1 MPLEQ
6 FFQRFLLFNS
16 DNAVLLFVGVDAP
29 SEHQFNDI
37 TDAAVVAVSN
47 STNLVNKF
55 FVTDSIETHLVRLGS
70 CNRCCRW
77 FCSFLIDMGCYIP
90 LCIIGTL
97 RNLIVVLIASAIIVR
112 WSAWRT

>member
-1 MPLEQ
+1 MWDVAQVNNGAKLLVMPLEQ

-55 FVTDSIETHLVRLGS
+55 FVTDSI
-70 CNRCCRW
+70 
-77 FCSFLIDMGCYIP
+77 
-90 LCIIGTL
+90 
-97 RNLIVVLIASAIIVR
+97 
-112 WSAWRT
+112 